1 MKSLKYSSRGSLV
14 SALQL
19 ALCRAGFPVEIDG
32 IFGTGTQEAVMAL
45 QRSRS
50 IPVTG
55 EVTQPLWYAL
65 EPLLSSCYIH
75 TLRRGDTLSAIAQSH
90 SSSIEAID
98 IANPGID
105 PLALSPGG
113 RLSIPLPFEPVPG
126 IEWSTY
132 FNSLVMRALT
142 CRYPFLRQATFGR
155 SVMGRPLRY
164 LAFGEGERTG
174 IFTAAHHANEWIT
187 APALLKYVSSLAGAY
202 AKGDQEAQNIYQNTR
217 LYFIP
222 LVNPDGVDLVTGAL
236 DEGFYSERA
245 QEIAA
250 GYPDVPFP
258 NGWKANIRGTDL
270 NLQYPAGWDQAKEIK
285 FAQGW
290 VSPAPRDY
298 VGASPLSASESR
310 ALYSLT
316 RQLSPK
322 LALALHTQGEVI
334 YWQYQGYAPEDAE
347 EVAGKLAAASG
358 YALDTVP
365 DESSFAGYKDWVID
379 SLDTP
384 AFTVECGLGES
395 PLPLEQ
401 LGSISTAVAAICREC
416 AQYIAT
422 G

>member
-32 IFGTGTQEAVMAL
+32 IFGTKTQEAVMAL

-50 IPVTG
+50 MPVTG

-187 APALLKYVSSLAGAY
+187 APALLKYVGSLAGAY
-202 AKGDQEAQNIYQNTR
+202 ANGDQEAQNIYHNTR

-334 YWQYQGYAPEDAE
+334 YWQYQGYAPEGAE
-347 EVAGKLAAASG
+347 ELAERLAAASG

>member
-32 IFGTGTQEAVMAL
+32 IFGAGTQEAVMAL

-50 IPVTG
+50 MPVTG

-187 APALLKYVSSLAGAY
+187 APALLRYVGSLAGAY
-202 AKGDQEAQNIYQNTR
+202 AKGDQEAQNIYQNTQ

-334 YWQYQGYAPEDAE
+334 YWQYQGYAPEGAAALAE
-347 EVAGKLAAASG
+347 KLAAASG

>member
-1 MKSLKYSSRGSLV
+1 M

-32 IFGTGTQEAVMAL
+32 IFGAGTQEAVMAL

-187 APALLKYVSSLAGAY
+187 APALLRYVGSLAGAY
-202 AKGDQEAQNIYQNTR
+202 ARGDQEAQNIYQNTR

-347 EVAGKLAAASG
+347 ELAGKLAAASG

>member
-1 MKSLKYSSRGSLV
+1 M

-32 IFGTGTQEAVMAL
+32 IFGAGTQEAVMAL

-50 IPVTG
+50 MPVTG

-187 APALLKYVSSLAGAY
+187 APALLRYVGSLAGAY
-202 AKGDQEAQNIYQNTR
+202 ARGDQEAQNIYQNTR

-347 EVAGKLAAASG
+347 ELAGKLAAASG

>member
-32 IFGTGTQEAVMAL
+32 IFGAGTQEAVMAL

-50 IPVTG
+50 MPVTG

-187 APALLKYVSSLAGAY
+187 APALLRYVGSLAGAY
-202 AKGDQEAQNIYQNTR
+202 ARGDQEAQNIYQNTR

-250 GYPDVPFP
+250 DYPDVPFP

-334 YWQYQGYAPEDAE
+334 YWQYQGYAPEGAAALAE
-347 EVAGKLAAASG
+347 KLAAASG

-384 AFTVECGLGES
+384 AFTVECGL
-395 PLPLEQ
+395 
-401 LGSISTAVAAICREC
+401 
-416 AQYIAT
+416 
-422 G
+422 

>member
-32 IFGTGTQEAVMAL
+32 IFGAGTQEAVMAL

-50 IPVTG
+50 MPVTG

-187 APALLKYVSSLAGAY
+187 APALLRYVGSLAGAY
-202 AKGDQEAQNIYQNTR
+202 ARGDQEAQNIYQNTR

-347 EVAGKLAAASG
+347 ELAGKLAAASG

>member
-1 MKSLKYSSRGSLV
+1 
-14 SALQL
+14 
-19 ALCRAGFPVEIDG
+19 
-32 IFGTGTQEAVMAL
+32 MAL
-45 QRSRS
+45 QRSRYM
-50 IPVTG
+50 PVTG

-187 APALLKYVSSLAGAY
+187 APALLRYVGSLAGAY

-245 QEIAA
+245 QEISA

-322 LALALHTQGEVI
+322 LALAMHTQGEVI

-379 SLDTP
+379 SLDIP

>member
-1 MKSLKYSSRGSLV
+1 
-14 SALQL
+14 
-19 ALCRAGFPVEIDG
+19 
-32 IFGTGTQEAVMAL
+32 MAL

-250 GYPDVPFP
+250 SYPDVPFP

>member
-75 TLRRGDTLSAIAQSH
+75 TLRRGDTLSGIAQSH

-187 APALLKYVSSLAGAY
+187 APALLRYVGSLAGAY
-202 AKGDQEAQNIYQNTR
+202 ARGDQEAQNIYQNTR

-250 GYPDVPFP
+250 SYPDVPFP

>member
-1 MKSLKYSSRGSLV
+1 
-14 SALQL
+14 
-19 ALCRAGFPVEIDG
+19 
-32 IFGTGTQEAVMAL
+32 MAL

-50 IPVTG
+50 MPVTG

-187 APALLKYVSSLAGAY
+187 APALLRYVGSLAGAY
-202 AKGDQEAQNIYQNTR
+202 ARGDQEAQNIYQNTR

-347 EVAGKLAAASG
+347 ELAGKLAAASG

>member
-32 IFGTGTQEAVMAL
+32 IFGTKTQEAVMAL

-50 IPVTG
+50 MPVTG

-90 SSSIEAID
+90 SSSIEDID

-187 APALLKYVSSLAGAY
+187 APALLRYVGSLAGAY

-334 YWQYQGYAPEDAE
+334 YWQYQGYAPEGAAALAE
-347 EVAGKLAAASG
+347 KLAAASG

-379 SLDTP
+379 SLDIP

>member
-1 MKSLKYSSRGSLV
+1 
-14 SALQL
+14 
-19 ALCRAGFPVEIDG
+19 
-32 IFGTGTQEAVMAL
+32 
-45 QRSRS
+45 
-50 IPVTG
+50 
-55 EVTQPLWYAL
+55 
-65 EPLLSSCYIH
+65 
-75 TLRRGDTLSAIAQSH
+75 
-90 SSSIEAID
+90 
-98 IANPGID
+98 
-105 PLALSPGG
+105 
-113 RLSIPLPFEPVPG
+113 
-126 IEWSTY
+126 
-132 FNSLVMRALT
+132 MRALT

-187 APALLKYVSSLAGAY
+187 APALLRYVGSLAGAY
-202 AKGDQEAQNIYQNTR
+202 AKGDQEAQNIYQNTQ

-334 YWQYQGYAPEDAE
+334 YWQYQGYAPEGAAALAE
-347 EVAGKLAAASG
+347 KLAAASG

-365 DESSFAGYKDWVID
+365 DESSFAGYKDW
-379 SLDTP
+379 S
-384 AFTVECGLGES
+384 
-395 PLPLEQ
+395 
-401 LGSISTAVAAICREC
+401 
-416 AQYIAT
+416 
-422 G
+422 